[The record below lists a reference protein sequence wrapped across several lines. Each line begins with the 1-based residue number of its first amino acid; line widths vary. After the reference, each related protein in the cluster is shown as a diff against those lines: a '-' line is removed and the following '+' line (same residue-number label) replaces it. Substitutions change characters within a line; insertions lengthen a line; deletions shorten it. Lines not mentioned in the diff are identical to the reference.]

1 MTTAEMKDE
10 AYQLLLNHYGYKNT
24 QIIIESFKSEPIPN
38 IEDYTEWRKENLPE
52 ASVDDLLAGARSSG
66 L

>member
-1 MTTAEMKDE
+1 MTIAEMKDE
-10 AYQLLLNHYGYKNT
+10 AYRLLLDRYGYKNT
-24 QIIIESFKSEPIPN
+24 QIIIESFKSEPIPV

-52 ASVDDLLAGARSSG
+52 TTVDGLLSEAKESG